1 MDKQDGSACNGMEG
15 DETTKEDSTEEKLE
29 CQMKSICA
37 KTNALKDYASIG
49 CTETITDGK
58 GGTECHENG
67 NIEADSVIA
76 NKSTSPEKIAAN
88 DLLNFV
94 LTKSGQHLND
104 KTENNIDCSKSKQ
117 DAPIANGDIVKNG
130 DVDDL
135 VTSQVLEDTSE
146 VASKNSDSCLLN
158 GVPETG
164 NKLDENEMVNSGK
177 EIALFNGE
185 VADKNGLDGVETAVK
200 EPDKGHEA
208 TEDKSEPNKE
218 QESTHAYSDISQLD
232 TKMELDESQEL
243 REESIGELSQVS
255 IGEMSQ
261 ESMGELRVS
270 TSDDTGLTD
279 SKNMSVDETGS
290 ETVVES
296 SDTNVAA
303 KHLTETSDPAELEI
317 FRGVEDN
324 KIEKEV
330 VDELTV
336 TCSGPP
342 SLTKEV
348 NSDNS
353 VVSELRNT
361 EEQSDVSVLNIT
373 GPIPNGSVEIIG
385 VIEDNKHVS
394 DKLKTIERLEK
405 DLDVADEQTGK
416 VIKDEQ
422 NLVAASE
429 KDGEEL
435 EHNEHKDLPN
445 NEKELVTGK
454 VEKENQLVNNKDDM
468 KLLQDEMVKEQRKDD
483 KDVIEQDEIIQVNQ
497 VPDGVVAPVRS
508 PGKLLE
514 KSQKLDQLLSKITNK
529 AELDSQKPKPAAPKQ
544 GKARKS
550 CVSGNNMSVMPDL
563 KPKPTAQSLTSLT
576 FNVKEL
582 EKQGVLDIP
591 KASKRKAFDPVKIPS
606 PEQLIKPN
614 QSPVHSPKSKSPGKS
629 KNPLKRKIKR
639 KKGRKMGAYKLPGE
653 LKMMKKG
660 RKKESEERQV
670 ENEIENASKS
680 STGGIDSER
689 STNGTHSDLLQNK
702 SNVSN
707 DKTQSGFMQTQTQS
721 AVISYTTSPDV
732 TTPGSG
738 GVLASQ
744 QINALDMLTK
754 NYKRSFSAAQS
765 SSKKA
770 RKTVRQGIDPNTHR
784 TLDSFLKAGSHTQ
797 IVSSGRKVS
806 DKVRQERAESQQD
819 GSESTNIGEHRKRKA
834 SGPMKILQ
842 MSDSDSV
849 KMTQEGKKPRLETN
863 GSPSISASRP
873 LDGFRSP
880 PVCSTPMKSQGQTQ
894 VITLV
899 PTGSPSVP
907 AHSLIQSSMSGA
919 TPIILAPTSS
929 AGPQAIIHSGT
940 FNGMPMFQI
949 FNSPPNSSSQGAQF
963 VAIAQSQGMPIL
975 TSASPKMTTILQPQ
989 KGMPVLLAPIQFS
1002 TAMQNASNTANKSL
1016 VFTSTNLVSS
1026 IPTPVMGNQNIV
1038 FTTSASHSSP
1048 QKQQSVLKHTLT
1060 AGGAYRLPNG
1070 HVMDGRIVDGKIVAN
1085 GLYPVT
1091 PPRTPPEQKSVA
1103 EDQRSESETQ
1113 SEIEVTAG
1121 GSAPPDKDVVP
1132 LCTCKISGASFQ
1144 KMASSVTFCQALD
1157 SVDGKVLGCCN
1168 RVTNP
1173 QLVRPAVKI
1182 PFLAVCE
1189 AHRRRLRSHQ
1199 CCPGCGHFCT
1209 QGRFL
1214 RCSKEHSNFVHH
1226 FHEQCQVTR
1235 GDGRNLCPHCGEASS
1250 QYEVQLTMPELTKGA
1265 LGTKEV
1271 KAKPHVKA
1279 RLGLVDR
1286 RSVSVEKE
1294 TGEATSVTVVLEKTK
1309 KTLSTGDLPI
1319 GPDRYSLE
1327 KTLSTL
1333 TLERPKKFRH
1343 LPKCLYTPAYDN
1355 DLERVIYMLE
1365 DGHDPNECYEDIEGQ
1380 SALHAA
1386 AAVGSLAIV
1395 HALVQS
1401 GASPHLKDKSLRT
1414 PLMFAAENN
1423 HADVVTYL
1431 VKANTTID
1439 AKADDGM
1446 TALHYAA
1453 KAGHLNMIS
1462 LLLDTDRLDIDVTD
1476 DGGWTPLIWAAE
1488 HMQMEAV
1495 KLLLKRKADPNLRDN
1510 EENTTMHWAAYS
1522 GSVSIIEQLLMA
1534 GCDLDSLNMHGDRP
1548 LHIAARQDH
1557 YECVVL
1563 FLARGADVEA
1573 KNNKGET
1580 PLECCLDQNSPVYL
1594 ALKVNKQL
1602 KSFGAKHM
1610 RKPERLLHRDLSKGR
1625 ENIPIPCVN
1634 GVDEEGIPTDYLYVT
1649 DNIETTC
1656 LKINRVIGSLQTC
1669 QCKDDCSSI
1678 YCACGKNSLRCWYD
1692 KYGRL
1697 VPEFNMAEPP
1707 LIFECNR
1714 ACECWT
1720 TCNNRVVQNGVMSRL
1735 QVFKT
1740 EGRGW
1745 GCKTLVDIPR
1755 GTFICEYIGEH
1766 ISDSEADRREDDS
1779 YLFDLDNRDGE
1790 TYCIDARKFGNVAR
1804 FINHLCQPN
1813 LVPVK
1818 VFVDSQDLR
1827 FPRICLFAS
1836 RTITAQEELGFDYGE
1851 KFWIIKWKQFTCTC
1865 GSTKCRY
1872 SKETIQQTLAEYR
1885 LKHEL
1890 EDQVD

>member
-1 MDKQDGSACNGMEG
+1 
-15 DETTKEDSTEEKLE
+15 
-29 CQMKSICA
+29 
-37 KTNALKDYASIG
+37 
-49 CTETITDGK
+49 
-58 GGTECHENG
+58 
-67 NIEADSVIA
+67 
-76 NKSTSPEKIAAN
+76 
-88 DLLNFV
+88 
-94 LTKSGQHLND
+94 
-104 KTENNIDCSKSKQ
+104 
-117 DAPIANGDIVKNG
+117 
-130 DVDDL
+130 
-135 VTSQVLEDTSE
+135 
-146 VASKNSDSCLLN
+146 
-158 GVPETG
+158 
-164 NKLDENEMVNSGK
+164 
-177 EIALFNGE
+177 
-185 VADKNGLDGVETAVK
+185 
-200 EPDKGHEA
+200 
-208 TEDKSEPNKE
+208 
-218 QESTHAYSDISQLD
+218 
-232 TKMELDESQEL
+232 
-243 REESIGELSQVS
+243 
-255 IGEMSQ
+255 
-261 ESMGELRVS
+261 
-270 TSDDTGLTD
+270 
-279 SKNMSVDETGS
+279 
-290 ETVVES
+290 
-296 SDTNVAA
+296 
-303 KHLTETSDPAELEI
+303 
-317 FRGVEDN
+317 
-324 KIEKEV
+324 
-330 VDELTV
+330 
-336 TCSGPP
+336 
-342 SLTKEV
+342 
-348 NSDNS
+348 
-353 VVSELRNT
+353 
-361 EEQSDVSVLNIT
+361 
-373 GPIPNGSVEIIG
+373 
-385 VIEDNKHVS
+385 
-394 DKLKTIERLEK
+394 
-405 DLDVADEQTGK
+405 
-416 VIKDEQ
+416 
-422 NLVAASE
+422 
-429 KDGEEL
+429 
-435 EHNEHKDLPN
+435 
-445 NEKELVTGK
+445 
-454 VEKENQLVNNKDDM
+454 
-468 KLLQDEMVKEQRKDD
+468 
-483 KDVIEQDEIIQVNQ
+483 
-497 VPDGVVAPVRS
+497 
-508 PGKLLE
+508 
-514 KSQKLDQLLSKITNK
+514 
-529 AELDSQKPKPAAPKQ
+529 
-544 GKARKS
+544 
-550 CVSGNNMSVMPDL
+550 
-563 KPKPTAQSLTSLT
+563 
-576 FNVKEL
+576 
-582 EKQGVLDIP
+582 
-591 KASKRKAFDPVKIPS
+591 
-606 PEQLIKPN
+606 
-614 QSPVHSPKSKSPGKS
+614 
-629 KNPLKRKIKR
+629 
-639 KKGRKMGAYKLPGE
+639 MGAYKLPGE

-797 IVSSGRKVS
+797 IVSSGRKVRQVS

-1692 KYGRL
+1692 KVGVYCACGKNSLCCWFDKVWVYCACGKNSLRCSYDKVGVHCACGKNSLRCWYDKVGVYCACGKNSLRCWYDKVGVHCACDKNSLRCWYDKVGVHCACDKNSLCCWYDKVGVFCACDKNSLRCWYDKVGVHCACDKNSLRCWYDKVGVHCACDKNSLCCWYDKVGVHCACDKNSLRCWYDKVGVYCDCGKNSLCCWYDKVGVYCACDKNSLRCWYDKVGVHCACDKNSLRCWYDKVGVYCACDKNSLRCWYDKVGVHCACDKNSLRCWYDKVGVYCDCGKNSLCCWYDKVGVYCACDKNSLRCWYDKVGVHCACDKNSLRCWYDKVGVYCGCDKNSLRCWYDKYGRL